1 MRIRWLSNSGYPV
14 GIPRSR
20 TWPRWWSAPS
30 RRATWK
36 PSASRL
42 RSSPHSSAGWPA
54 RELPRVGR
62 GKRRGS
68 SEGRY
73 CLWRDSGNRWNPP
86 EPQNE
91 THVNVR
97 HGWWRLASFP
107 NDFGKSSEAE
117 GEMGGFG
124 SGERWSK
131 KTTVES
137 CYSLDTVRLKR
148 WKLLVPGITDRLGF
162 FEWRRGEEEK
172 PSSSVSYLLTV
183 GDHAGTLWLMYT
195 LGSGKESLDY
205 PIRLETTGCHLGGV
219 RWWFT
224 CPLAVNG
231 RVCGRRVRK
240 LYLCGKYFGCRH

>member
-1 MRIRWLSNSGYPV
+1 
-14 GIPRSR
+14 
-20 TWPRWWSAPS
+20 
-30 RRATWK
+30 
-36 PSASRL
+36 
-42 RSSPHSSAGWPA
+42 
-54 RELPRVGR
+54 
-62 GKRRGS
+62 
-68 SEGRY
+68 
-73 CLWRDSGNRWNPP
+73 
-86 EPQNE
+86 
-91 THVNVR
+91 
-97 HGWWRLASFP
+97 
-107 NDFGKSSEAE
+107 
-117 GEMGGFG
+117 MGGFG

-240 LYLCGKYFGCRH
+240 LYLCGKYFGCRHCHNLTYRSTQESDSRVYAVLRGERNLPAFDTPGRMSVSQLGLALKALALEEKQLERLGKRSRVAGGPTGEVNKG